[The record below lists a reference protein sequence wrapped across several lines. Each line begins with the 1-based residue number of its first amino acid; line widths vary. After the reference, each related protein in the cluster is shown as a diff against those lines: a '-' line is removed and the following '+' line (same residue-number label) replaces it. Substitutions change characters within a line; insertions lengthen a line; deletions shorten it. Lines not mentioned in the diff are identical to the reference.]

1 MKKSFKPT
9 LCGWFLRFMKN
20 LQKNWIVAVA
30 IVVLALIGGY
40 FVSTNIGQQTASTPT
55 TTSQEQVKKAQV
67 EVKVDY
73 AGDSGK
79 SAEIRSVE
87 VEEGKTAWDAL
98 QTAVGKENIEF
109 KDYGGD
115 LGIFIAGI
123 NGVKPTGNKFWLVKV
138 NGEGAKVGASTY
150 KVKSGDQIE
159 FVVSEASE
167 GQ

>member
-1 MKKSFKPT
+1 
-9 LCGWFLRFMKN
+9 MKN

-150 KVKSGDQIE
+150 KVKSGDEIE

>member
-1 MKKSFKPT
+1 
-9 LCGWFLRFMKN
+9 MKN

-79 SAEIRSVE
+79 SAETKSVE

-98 QTAVGKENIEF
+98 QVAVGKENIEF

-123 NGVKPTGNKFWLVKV
+123 NGVKPTGNKFWLFKV
-138 NGEGAKVGASTY
+138 NGEGAKVGVSTY